1 MLSFTISEFRIL
13 GFFTVVFQGRTNHT
27 VVCYEKGD
35 GVAGTEQL
43 QVFKILLK
51 GDPDSIF
58 HTLTGYSSSPNF
70 IFYGQLLEQNTI
82 FWSIRTCQFFFCK
95 FPTQCCFWH
104 KLRCYFILCQPN
116 TYFLWVSRKFQNKHV
131 HAWKL
136 NCSSKWLLR
145 SHSIPKLY
153 LIDDI
158 SAFLIPNH
166 SVKFVY
172 GA

>member
-58 HTLTGYSSSPNF
+58 HTLTGYSS
-70 IFYGQLLEQNTI
+70 
-82 FWSIRTCQFFFCK
+82 
-95 FPTQCCFWH
+95 
-104 KLRCYFILCQPN
+104 
-116 TYFLWVSRKFQNKHV
+116 
-131 HAWKL
+131 
-136 NCSSKWLLR
+136 
-145 SHSIPKLY
+145 
-153 LIDDI
+153 
-158 SAFLIPNH
+158 
-166 SVKFVY
+166 
-172 GA
+172 